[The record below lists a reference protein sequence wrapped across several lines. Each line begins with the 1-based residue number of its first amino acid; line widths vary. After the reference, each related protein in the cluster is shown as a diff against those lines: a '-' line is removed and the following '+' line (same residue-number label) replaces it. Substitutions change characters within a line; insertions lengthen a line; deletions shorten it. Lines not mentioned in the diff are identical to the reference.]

1 MKMKCGMKE
10 RKQIESR
17 IINENNGHGNDNT
30 TKYPVGATKVY
41 FFHSS
46 LLLLFFPVR
55 KFIILSLV

>member
-30 TKYPVGATKVY
+30 TKYPVGATIVY
-41 FFHSS
+41 FFIPHYYYFFLSESS
-46 LLLLFFPVR
+46 LY
-55 KFIILSLV
+55 SA